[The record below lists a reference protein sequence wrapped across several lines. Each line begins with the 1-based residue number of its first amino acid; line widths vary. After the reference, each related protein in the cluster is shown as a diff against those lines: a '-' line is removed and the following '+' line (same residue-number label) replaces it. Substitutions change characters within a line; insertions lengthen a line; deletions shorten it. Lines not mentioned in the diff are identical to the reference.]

1 MQTRYKA
8 DTKQNMLTFA
18 NMMLGIYPKIPQGRY
33 SDLLGCMLENDGE
46 IQRKKYLCCVLEKT
60 EGKHMEEQVKSMEEV
75 KQYLN
80 SCLSAKREVEQLE
93 TDIAYFRAEKMS
105 VRHTLDGM
113 PRGSDHKDLSEYIVK
128 LEELEK
134 KLLRAR
140 YKRVAIYTQIFDQIE
155 KMEDDM
161 ERELLTY
168 RYLKGHT
175 WEKVADEM
183 YLSYGYCHKVH
194 NKALEHFAS
203 VCTSST
209 ERVALEL

>member
-1 MQTRYKA
+1 
-8 DTKQNMLTFA
+8 
-18 NMMLGIYPKIPQGRY
+18 
-33 SDLLGCMLENDGE
+33 
-46 IQRKKYLCCVLEKT
+46 
-60 EGKHMEEQVKSMEEV
+60 MEEQVKSMEEV

-93 TDIAYFRAEKMS
+93 TDIAYFRVEKMS

-113 PRGSDHKDLSEYIVK
+113 PRGSDHKDLSDYIVK

>member
-1 MQTRYKA
+1 MEH
-8 DTKQNMLTFA
+8 
-18 NMMLGIYPKIPQGRY
+18 GI
-33 SDLLGCMLENDGE
+33 S
-46 IQRKKYLCCVLEKT
+46 T
-60 EGKHMEEQVKSMEEV
+60 EDA

-80 SCLSAKREVEQLE
+80 SCVSAQREVKRLE
-93 TDIAYFRAEKMS
+93 SDIADLRREKTS
-105 VRHTLDGM
+105 ISHILDGM
-113 PRGSDHKDLSEYIVK
+113 PRGSDHKDLSDYIVK
-128 LEELEK
+128 LDELEK

-155 KMEDDM
+155 KIEDDM

-203 VCTSST
+203 VWTSST
-209 ERVALEL
+209 EWVALGL

>member
-1 MQTRYKA
+1 MFGYV
-8 DTKQNMLTFA
+8 
-18 NMMLGIYPKIPQGRY
+18 
-33 SDLLGCMLENDGE
+33 LENDGVDCGE
-46 IQRKKYLCCVLEKT
+46 MQRKKYLCCVLEKT

-113 PRGSDHKDLSEYIVK
+113 SHGSERKDLSDYIVK
-128 LEELEK
+128 LEELENR
-134 KLLRAR
+134 LIRAR
-140 YKRVAIYTQIFDQIE
+140 YKRVTIYTQIFDQIE

-183 YLSYGYCHKVH
+183 FLSYGYCHRVH
-194 NKALEHFAS
+194 RKALEHFS
-203 VCTSST
+203 LILEQSGST
-209 ERVALEL
+209 NNAPVIAD